1 MEYYMVVQVLDSQGD
16 HYGDDGGSNQSN
28 GFEGSQDRDDDDHDE
43 ANFAGVLV
51 QDEILSFDEE
61 AIIS

>member
-28 GFEGSQDRDDDDHDE
+28 GFEGSQDRDDDDDDE